1 MQITLPIHSLNT
13 NIIIGISYKA
23 AVFPLEID
31 LARALFFLFFFV
43 FLQKLIYQFLPLTK
57 MNAAN
62 FYDNNNTIFSFP

>member
-31 LARALFFLFFFV
+31 LARAL
-43 FLQKLIYQFLPLTK
+43 
-57 MNAAN
+57 
-62 FYDNNNTIFSFP
+62 IFSFFFCFSSKADLSIFAIDKNECSKLL